1 MSAAVQKYKR
11 VLYST
16 STVDEEYKDMLYSGS
31 TDSTGSSTVVA
42 RSQTVLCGHSSARLL
57 STPSLYSAHRRR
69 VVRSFR
75 SFLRGRVFVRGL
87 SSADEGALHLSWT
100 TLYSTRRA
108 EVMHNKSNPE
118 YHVIR
123 PGALSR
129 AVHVQD
135 SFP

>member
-57 STPSLYSAHRRR
+57 STPSASPFAALLLSKGSSVITPQVCAPRNSHQDG
-69 VVRSFR
+69 VVSHP
-75 SFLRGRVFVRGL
+75 L
-87 SSADEGALHLSWT
+87 
-100 TLYSTRRA
+100 
-108 EVMHNKSNPE
+108 
-118 YHVIR
+118 
-123 PGALSR
+123 
-129 AVHVQD
+129 
-135 SFP
+135 